1 MASTTSVGKTT
12 AVAPRDLNTFHRNPR
27 KGDVK
32 AIAAS
37 LKAHS
42 QYKPITAN
50 VGTHT
55 GRPNEVLAGN
65 HTLMA
70 VRNLAETD
78 PDDKRWT
85 KVLVHWVDVDDDM
98 CNRIVTADNQT
109 SQLGGFDSE
118 ELLALLED
126 IGDIEGLGFSE
137 VDVAELQALVEEQTP
152 PSTIVDPFGEGGDK
166 EPERK
171 PFLDPDT
178 GLMNVKDIAT
188 NSTEYAEQT
197 ARMVVMSLPV
207 PQFVWA
213 QAQMTKLRDEREV
226 GTNSDLLLSLLAE
239 ATGETPPEPD
249 EAVTQAEVEAAVDA
263 DPEGDGPE
271 TVE

>member
-1 MASTTSVGKTT
+1 MASQTSVGKTT
-12 AVAPRDLNTFHRNPR
+12 AVPPAQLNTFHRNPR

-37 LKAHS
+37 LKAHD

-50 VGTHT
+50 LGTHT
-55 GRPNEVLAGN
+55 GRPHEVLAGN

-70 VRNLAETD
+70 IRNLAEEY

-85 KVLVHWVDVDDDM
+85 KVLVHWVNVDDDM
-98 CNRIVTADNQT
+98 CNRIVAADNQT
-109 SQLGGFDSE
+109 GQLGGFDSE

-126 IGDIEGLGFSE
+126 IGDIDALGFTE
-137 VDVAELQALVEEQTP
+137 VDVAELQALVEEQLP
-152 PSTIVDPFGEGGDK
+152 PQTVVDPFGDQTDSA
-166 EPERK
+166 PERK
-171 PFLDPDT
+171 PFLDPET

-197 ARMVVMSLPV
+197 SRMVVMSLPV

-213 QAQMTKLRDEREV
+213 QEQMTILRGKWGVE
-226 GTNSDLLLSLLAE
+226 TNSDLLLSLLAE
-239 ATGETPPEPD
+239 FTETPPPAADAE
-249 EAVTQAEVEAAVDA
+249 VSQAEVEAAVEA
-263 DPEGDGPE
+263 DPEGD
-271 TVE
+271 VQQ